1 MFLVLM
7 WEFVLLFLL
16 VIVKEVFVLVNF
28 FDVCFWFG
36 LFIVLV
42 WVLLFNELYI
52 LDILFVL
59 L

>member
-1 MFLVLM
+1 M

-16 VIVKEVFVLVNF
+16 VIVKVVFVLVNF

-36 LFIVLV
+36 LFIVFV

>member
-16 VIVKEVFVLVNF
+16 VIVKVVFVLVNF

-36 LFIVLV
+36 LFIVFV

>member
-16 VIVKEVFVLVNF
+16 VIVKVVFVLVNF

-36 LFIVLV
+36 LFIVFV
-42 WVLLFNELYI
+42 WVLLFNELII

>member
-1 MFLVLM
+1 M

-16 VIVKEVFVLVNF
+16 VIVKVVFVLVNF

-36 LFIVLV
+36 LFIVFV
-42 WVLLFNELYI
+42 WVLLFNELII